1 MERGAVEADA
11 PTAAPFE
18 AVPDDRCRPPP
29 QGSGALLDEEFAA
42 AAPYPCSS
50 CAAFHGN
57 ESGFCSACSETWL
70 PPDVAARAA
79 RLQRRA
85 YLALIT
91 VIMSYFETD
100 DRFVVSIFCGST
112 TLIVF
117 FWFLCKSVATA
128 APEWITALVALVS
141 LVAYFIPAIRRTV
154 VLVEDVDAISSLF
167 DRASMQ
173 HLEGVSDAD
182 MGPAERKHAGGLLQP
197 TDDLRQLYAMARARI
212 DSFELQVV
220 EHLAR
225 AGRSPT
231 ERSRETR
238 GPKLKG
244 LLRAREKIS
253 MDYEGDVRRLRDV
266 LRASIVCET
275 AAELQMLGKEL
286 AALEAAGTIRVIQ
299 IKNRFLGSPTPSGYR
314 DVNVSMSYHGL
325 LCEIQIHLE
334 PILAI
339 ADQQHVAYEA
349 ARELDLMGALEKPTE
364 ATHETSSRPLRWG
377 YVAARLVPAVLSAA
391 IGWLYVDA
399 FVLKGANSL
408 VTRVDLLP
416 TRGFSSPYVVLRLYG
431 LALAA
436 PYAANTFLLLRA
448 AGCFGERAR
457 CQRREKTRVA
467 LLYERYFGYE
477 GTYFVWKVFWFQ
489 MFEVVLQ
496 AYVAPQGQSAA

>member
-1 MERGAVEADA
+1 MESLTAEAG
-11 PTAAPFE
+11 

-29 QGSGALLDEEFAA
+29 QASGALLDEAEAA
-42 AAPYPCSS
+42 AAPYPCGY
-50 CAAFHGN
+50 CGAFHGS
-57 ESGFCSACSETWL
+57 ETGYCAACSRSCLKPEI
-70 PPDVAARAA
+70 AARAA
-79 RLQRRA
+79 RFQRRA
-85 YLALIT
+85 YLALVT
-91 VIMSYFETD
+91 LLMSYFETND
-100 DRFVVSIFCGST
+100 KAVLSVFCGSIG
-112 TLIVF
+112 LVVF
-117 FWFLCKSVATA
+117 FWFFTKSVATA
-128 APEWITALVALVS
+128 APEWIAPLVVLFLA
-141 LVAYFIPAIRRTV
+141 AMYMIPTIRRMV
-154 VLVEDVDAISSLF
+154 VLIEDVDEISALF
-167 DRASMQ
+167 ERTWREHEND
-173 HLEGVSDAD
+173 EKK
-182 MGPAERKHAGGLLQP
+182 GPAPAKLARALSQP
-197 TDDLRQLYAMARARI
+197 TADLRQLYVLARARVGG
-212 DSFELQVV
+212 FEVDVV
-220 EHLAR
+220 ECLAR
-225 AGRSPT
+225 AGRTPAES
-231 ERSRETR
+231 SRETR
-238 GPKLKG
+238 GPQLKG
-244 LLRAREKIS
+244 LLRAREKIA
-253 MDYEGDVRRLRDV
+253 MDYDGDVSRLRDI

-275 AAELQMLGKEL
+275 VEELRMLGDEL
-286 AALEAAGTIRVIQ
+286 EALEVAGTVRVVQ
-299 IKNRFLGSPTPSGYR
+299 VKNRFVGVPTPSGYR
-314 DVNVSMSYHGL
+314 DVNVSVIYHGL

>member
-11 PTAAPFE
+11 PTAAPSTFE
-18 AVPDDRCRPPP
+18 AVPDDRCSPPP

-314 DVNVSMSYHGL
+314 DVNVSMSHHGL

-349 ARELDLMGALEKPTE
+349 ARELDLMGVLEKPATVGPSDE
-364 ATHETSSRPLRWG
+364 ASSRRPRVG
-377 YVAARLVPAVLSAA
+377 YVLARLVPAVLSAV

-399 FVLKGANSL
+399 FVLKGVDSL
-408 VTRVDLLP
+408 VTR
-416 TRGFSSPYVVLRLYG
+416 
-431 LALAA
+431 
-436 PYAANTFLLLRA
+436 
-448 AGCFGERAR
+448 AR
-457 CQRREKTRVA
+457 YCRREASRGPTSSCVCTAWRW
-467 LLYERYFGYE
+467 RRRIG
-477 GTYFVWKVFWFQ
+477 
-489 MFEVVLQ
+489 
-496 AYVAPQGQSAA
+496 